1 MNKALFEKVK
11 AKCNDYGLSEKY
23 LITITEKLGGSIEDD
38 STDENAIDEM
48 ANHIAEIAVET
59 QGEAT
64 RWVNKKKANQNSK
77 KKDGEE
83 ADNDDSNDG
92 DAKKKIENPNSQNQ
106 NLEDERIA
114 QLENKIAELESQ
126 RQKAERESVIKAAQA
141 KHKIPDWRMKGLHVP
156 DDVDVDEFL
165 ADIRQDL
172 ITQKLIPAD
181 SDGAKSATEKQVD
194 EAADSLLESIT
205 AK

>member
-11 AKCNDYGLSEKY
+11 AKCKDYGLSEKY
-23 LITITEKLGGSIEDD
+23 LTAITEKLGGSIEDD

-48 ANHIAEIAVET
+48 ANHIADIAIET

-64 RWVNKKKANQNSK
+64 RWASK
-77 KKDGEE
+77 KKPTPKKKDDKL
-83 ADNDDSNDG
+83 DNDDGDDDSDDG
-92 DAKKKIENPNSQNQ
+92 DEKKPKPKTDNP
-106 NLEDERIA
+106 DDDRIVKL
-114 QLENKIAELESQ
+114 QKELAELKAGKE
-126 RQKAERESVIKAAQA
+126 KAERDALIKAAQA
-141 KHKIPDWRMKGLHVP
+141 KHKIPDWRMKGLQVP
-156 DDVDVDEFL
+156 EDADVDEFM

-181 SDGAKSATEKQVD
+181 SEGAKAATEKQVD